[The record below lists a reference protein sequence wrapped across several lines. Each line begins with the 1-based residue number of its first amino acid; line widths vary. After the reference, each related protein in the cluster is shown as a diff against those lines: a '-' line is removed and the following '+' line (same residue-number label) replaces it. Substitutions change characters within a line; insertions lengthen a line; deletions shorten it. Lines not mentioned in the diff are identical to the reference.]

1 MIDGT
6 FPASISGQIN
16 KSECGYFKG
25 RTCSSFLTSYELLK
39 TSAASAESAEN
50 SIDVSGFYYTL
61 LNNGFRRYSDFYYI
75 NNCEACSECTPIR
88 IHVKDFKPSKSQR
101 AVWRKN
107 QDIEVSLHKQVS
119 AEACSADFFSAEKCA
134 LFRDYDYYHN
144 GGEQGYSKMTLDEAA
159 RNLSQMVSGYSDVW
173 NMEYRLD
180 GKLIGVGVLDFAE
193 GASKKKALS
202 SNYFYYDTSAETL
215 KRSIGVFSVLK
226 EIELCQLEGI
236 EYYYLGLYL
245 PGCRKMSY
253 KANYKPYELLLDGRW
268 SVICTYTKQRK

>member
-1 MIDGT
+1 MSSGNLQI
-6 FPASISGQIN
+6 AISGQIN
-16 KSECGYFKG
+16 KSACGYFKD
-25 RTCSSFLTSYELLK
+25 RICSSFLTTYELFR
-39 TSAASAESAEN
+39 N
-50 SIDVSGFYYTL
+50 SVKEELPVSGFYYIL

-75 NNCEACSECTPIR
+75 NDCESCSECIPIR
-88 IHVKDFKPSKSQR
+88 IHVNDFKPSKSQR

-107 QDIEVSLHKQVS
+107 QDIEVSLVKQFPSESCPESFVS
-119 AEACSADFFSAEKCA
+119 DEKCA

-144 GGEQGYSKMTLDEAA
+144 GSEEGYSKMTLDEAA

-180 GKLIGVGVLDFAE
+180 GRLVGVGVLDFAE
-193 GASKKKALS
+193 DAVSGKKALS

-226 EIELCQLEGI
+226 EIELCRLEGI

-253 KANYKPYELLLDGRW
+253 KANYKPFELLLDGRW
-268 SVICTYTKQRK
+268 TSITS